1 MNDDDPLADSSEM
14 TSPAV
19 GTRWPEIG
27 MAAFLLVL
35 AVLVIID
42 SLRVGNGWAEDGP
55 QSGYFPFYIGS
66 ILLGASLVILLT
78 QLWRF
83 NRHNPPFAQR
93 HQLRLVLLVLG
104 PLIAYV
110 AQISLL
116 GIYVASFALIVHF
129 MLVHGRYKVLPTFAL
144 AVAVP
149 LIAYGMFERWFHV
162 LLPGTPP
169 MADLWAALTHT
180 SLGWDK
186 LNLTRAAVLLSL
198 AWLAKDLYGR
208 LR

>member
-1 MNDDDPLADSSEM
+1 MKDDDNPADSEA

-19 GTRWPEIG
+19 GTRWAELG

-35 AVLVIID
+35 AVLVIVD
-42 SLRVGNGWAEDGP
+42 SLRAGNGWSEDGP

-66 ILLGASLVILLT
+66 LLLASSLAIMLT

-83 NRHNPPFAQR
+83 RRHNPPFAQR

-104 PLIAYV
+104 PLVAYV

-149 LIAYGMFERWFHV
+149 LIAYAMFELWFRV

-180 SLGWDK
+180 SIGWDK

-198 AWLAKDLYGR
+198 GWLAKDLYGR